1 MNPNDEIVKLATEWA
16 KDILDESARS
26 PLRYESDKRKAREIL
41 ALTAPAEREL
51 MPWPGMRGKIEVL
64 QSTITKL
71 WWVELRDAHDRMLV
85 CLNVL
90 ALTRAAAID
99 AWDEVMMRLAGTGI
113 DAETRRLM
121 DELFYAHNFYCAH
134 PTVKKYREW
143 LDAHPDGGGA

>member
-1 MNPNDEIVKLATEWA
+1 MNPNDEIVKLARTLA
-16 KDILDESARS
+16 IGTKANGANLPDLAARS
-26 PLRYESDKRKAREIL
+26 AADRII
-41 ALTAPAEREL
+41 ALTAPAEREP